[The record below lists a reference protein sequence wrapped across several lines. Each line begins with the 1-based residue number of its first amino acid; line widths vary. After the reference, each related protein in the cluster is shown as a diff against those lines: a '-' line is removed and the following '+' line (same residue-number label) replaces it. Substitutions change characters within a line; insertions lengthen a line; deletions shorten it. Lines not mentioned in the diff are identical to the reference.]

1 MGCYTEDWACFAR
14 CFLFPAIGCLT
25 TGYIQA
31 VVVADQCNVF
41 FYVFF
46 GAKIYN
52 TREEQVYIVI
62 LQLHSSNRVGGIPF
76 KTYDRKQVLINK
88 IRKERNKRNHS
99 TEKEQPAIIQQIPLQ
114 RTSSHAYVTENEK
127 AVKEPKGTTGRRW
140 ILAQQRFWYCTIWR
154 YLFWFQTP
162 SLNKGCWF
170 SLLFSLSYAFL
181 EKNMLQFIEGFC
193 VCTKQLNVL
202 LYAEIIGFLFRG

>member
-31 VVVADQCNVF
+31 LVVADQCNVF

-52 TREEQVYIVI
+52 TREEQVYIAI
-62 LQLHSSNRVGGIPF
+62 LQLHSSNRVRGIPF

-140 ILAQQRFWYCTIWR
+140 ILAQQRFWYCTIWS

-162 SLNKGCWF
+162 SLN
-170 SLLFSLSYAFL
+170 
-181 EKNMLQFIEGFC
+181 
-193 VCTKQLNVL
+193 
-202 LYAEIIGFLFRG
+202 

>member
-14 CFLFPAIGCLT
+14 CFLFLAIGCLT

-46 GAKIYN
+46 GANIYN

-127 AVKEPKGTTGRRW
+127 AVK
-140 ILAQQRFWYCTIWR
+140 
-154 YLFWFQTP
+154 
-162 SLNKGCWF
+162 
-170 SLLFSLSYAFL
+170 
-181 EKNMLQFIEGFC
+181 
-193 VCTKQLNVL
+193 
-202 LYAEIIGFLFRG
+202 

>member
-46 GAKIYN
+46 GANIYN

-127 AVKEPKGTTGRRW
+127 AVK
-140 ILAQQRFWYCTIWR
+140 
-154 YLFWFQTP
+154 
-162 SLNKGCWF
+162 
-170 SLLFSLSYAFL
+170 
-181 EKNMLQFIEGFC
+181 
-193 VCTKQLNVL
+193 
-202 LYAEIIGFLFRG
+202 